1 MQVHSEFAPP
11 RSWDQF
17 EELCADIFHAEWG
30 DPALVR
36 HGRAGQRQSG
46 VDIVAR
52 NGAHYPI
59 GLQCKKRAR
68 WPVSRLTKSEIDREV
83 QEALNFTPR
92 LKSFYILTTA
102 PDDST
107 LLGHVRDI
115 NQRHAAKG
123 LFDVVLLGWNELL
136 RRAALHPLVSDK
148 HFGPSGGGAPRSP
161 LLATW
166 IMSGGKI
173 ELAGKELELAVREL
187 ALDMHDWPTGHIAI
201 RQRES
206 DKLLEELRK
215 IEGKKLSF
223 ALRRRRIELREELR
237 QLTEE
242 ERFAEQGI
250 KLMLTEPDLS
260 SYILKVWEKEAHQ
273 VVEGFMNREVAR
285 RGRSTNVAS
294 YLRLHWPDRT
304 GEWVS
309 TRLDADSSFAI
320 HERENAFKA
329 RYGKSI
335 CQVVGE
341 LPPNVRASVAIPR
354 IVRALLENM
363 AESRLTWEQIR
374 QRNILHLGGWA
385 YSID

>member
-17 EELCADIFHAEWG
+17 EELCADIFHAEWR

-59 GLQCKKRAR
+59 GLQCKKRAS
-68 WPVSRLTKSEIDREV
+68 WPVSRLTKSEIDCEV

-173 ELAGKELELAVREL
+173 ELVGLELELGVREL
-187 ALDMHDWPTGHIAI
+187 ALDMHDWPTGHIAV

-206 DKLLEELRK
+206 DKILEDLRK
-215 IEGKKLSF
+215 FEGEKLSF
-223 ALRRRRIELREELR
+223 EMRRHRIELREELR
-237 QLTEE
+237 RLTEE

-273 VVEGFMNREVAR
+273 VIEGFMNTQVAR
-285 RGRSTNVAS
+285 QCRPTNATS
-294 YLRLHWPDRT
+294 HLRLHWPDPT

-309 TRLDADSSFAI
+309 TYLDADSALAI
-320 HERENAFKA
+320 REREDAFKA
-329 RYGKSI
+329 RYGKAI

-341 LPPNVRASVAIPR
+341 LPPNVRASVAVPR

-363 AESRLTWEQIR
+363 VESRLTWEQIR
-374 QRNILHLGGWA
+374 QRNLLHLGGWA